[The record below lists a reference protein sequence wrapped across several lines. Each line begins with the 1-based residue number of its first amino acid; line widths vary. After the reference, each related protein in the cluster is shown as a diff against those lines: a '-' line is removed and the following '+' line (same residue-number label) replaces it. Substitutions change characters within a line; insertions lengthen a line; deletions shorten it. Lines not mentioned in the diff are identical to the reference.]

1 MRIPPSGWSAVPSPN
16 NHRSPIAF
24 ADETDADFD
33 QPTSRRTN
41 AASTQ
46 TEVATAG
53 ATGPSPK
60 VRSARREAKIAT
72 ACVGTEISSAATGT
86 GLFTGATG
94 TEGAAGPPANPESAD
109 PGPRA
114 APRRGPVAP
123 RTDVLAA
130 AEGRSEAVSREPAEG
145 DLPDRVALGPA
156 VGFSADPDR
165 DDVPESELDDAEPE
179 PVSSADATPCTAAN
193 AAPTPTAT
201 AQSRPRP
208 WRCRPDGPLAA
219 PMLNRSKRARTQS
232 AAGQLFPPAT
242 AGGRGPSR

>member
-60 VRSARREAKIAT
+60 VRSARREAKLPPPA
-72 ACVGTEISSAATGT
+72 SALDLQRRHRHRAVHRRHRHRGRRW
-86 GLFTGATG
+86 
-94 TEGAAGPPANPESAD
+94 AAANPESAD
-109 PGPRA
+109 PGRARTAARASHRGPTYLPLPKAARGRQPRA
-114 APRRGPVAP
+114 RR
-123 RTDVLAA
+123 
-130 AEGRSEAVSREPAEG
+130 G
-145 DLPDRVALGPA
+145 DLPDRVALGPLWVSRPTPIA
-156 VGFSADPDR
+156 TTSPSR
-165 DDVPESELDDAEPE
+165 NSTTQEPE
-179 PVSSADATPCTAAN
+179 PVSSADATP
-193 AAPTPTAT
+193 APPRTPRRLPTAT

-219 PMLNRSKRARTQS
+219 PMLNRSKR
-232 AAGQLFPPAT
+232 PDPI
-242 AGGRGPSR
+242 GGRPTVPRLRRRGPGPSR